1 MEERKLRQK
10 RERIDRR
17 DEAEREKNQTVADRS
32 GVKVARVKPQVVGPP
47 MLRSP
52 MMRQMEE
59 EMEQESRE
67 EEKKEKE
74 MDKENRGPEGEAA

>member
-10 RERIDRR
+10 RERIDRI
-17 DEAEREKNQTVADRS
+17 DEAEREKNRTAADR
-32 GVKVARVKPQVVGPP
+32 GETNLARVTPQIIRPP
-47 MLRSP
+47 MLGSP

-59 EMEQESRE
+59 EMEQERRE
-67 EEKKEKE
+67 ADKKEKE